1 MCVPL
6 NYHRMCLSSYAI
18 FKCVYVPIIV
28 CAHARSVSL
37 FALIHLVGVGL
48 LKELHDGGVAA
59 ARGTHESSVAI
70 LYIYT
75 ERETEGQRGGR
86 LSERQKRGT
95 RVPAR
100 RAWFG
105 VCGEWELAKSLHV
118 KSTRGAHTQLG
129 ENLKFAKWTFS
140 NIEK

>member
-1 MCVPL
+1 M
-6 NYHRMCLSSYAI
+6 R
-18 FKCVYVPIIV
+18 
-28 CAHARSVSL
+28 
-37 FALIHLVGVGL
+37 
-48 LKELHDGGVAA
+48 KENG
-59 ARGTHESSVAI
+59 
-70 LYIYT
+70 
-75 ERETEGQRGGR
+75 

-140 NIEK
+140 NIERIKRTRVEIITAATNGARVFFSHFFCEKCSKKNN